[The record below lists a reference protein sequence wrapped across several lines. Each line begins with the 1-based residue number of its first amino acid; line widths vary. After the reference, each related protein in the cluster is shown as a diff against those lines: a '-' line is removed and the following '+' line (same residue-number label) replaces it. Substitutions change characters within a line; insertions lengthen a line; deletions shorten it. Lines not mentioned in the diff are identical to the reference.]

1 MNTKRILIV
10 SPDNTQ
16 RENLRD
22 ILNSENRQI
31 RSCPP
36 GELDTG
42 NLRGSFQPQIVLV
55 DVPDGAETPSALIE
69 TMMAGLPLCHVIVL
83 TFGEKDRALE
93 QRFRKTLRFLKKPFT
108 NEHLSDLVDH
118 FSEIVDL
125 KTEKMIAE
133 TSLIKRNRDL
143 ENINERLRQ
152 IVKSTRRLTSLN
164 GKEDLGPVMLHEFA
178 GAMNARGGSL
188 FLHRGDELV
197 LVYTLD
203 RGHIPERLPLP
214 LSAQS
219 VLGIVLSRC
228 EPLLIE
234 DIRKENRP
242 IPSGFSGY
250 SDPSLLAFPMMERNG
265 AIVGIITLHNKVNPP
280 FTRQDKELGTILAS
294 YGSETLR
301 ATQAI
306 EDLKRSE
313 EKARTILEANP
324 DPVMVYDN
332 EKNVQYFNPAF
343 SRVFGWSLTEWAGR
357 TLDRFVPEK
366 DRELDCLMGDME
378 KKGESYSGIE
388 TLRYSKTGRLIPV
401 TISGASFTD
410 SKGTILG
417 SVRNIRDITDQKNLE
432 EQLIQGQKMEAIG
445 TLASGIA
452 HDFNNILSAIFG
464 NLELAM
470 LDLPENTPSRRNIDN
485 IQKAAKRAR
494 DLVSQILSFSR
505 KTENPLGNGRRILP
519 HLIIREAMVLLRAS
533 LPSTIEIREMISDK
547 KGAIHADPTQFHQ
560 IIMNLCTNAHHAMK
574 ANGGVL
580 TIGLERVRDPL
591 GGENTKA
598 PCFVKLTVEDTG
610 CGMDEATLKRIF
622 DPYFTTK
629 PKDLGTG
636 LGLSVVR
643 KIVDDCKGEIS
654 VFSSPGTGTRFEL
667 LFPES
672 DGMEAEI
679 VETAPALG
687 KGSGTILFVDDE
699 ADIASLGV
707 TLLQR
712 LGYRVESSTL
722 PLEALQKIKSDP
734 YAFDMV
740 ITDMTMPK
748 MTGTRLASAIKT
760 IRPDLPVILCTG
772 FSQSELLDSQETGAV
787 DAILKKP
794 VNLRIF
800 SETISGL
807 LEKDRKKGPSPEETP
822 SPPRSF
828 IP

>member
-1 MNTKRILIV
+1 MKAKRILIV
-10 SPDNTQ
+10 SSDQ
-16 RENLRD
+16 AQCRKLGEVLGREGHR
-22 ILNSENRQI
+22 I
-31 RSCPP
+31 RICAAE
-36 GELDTG
+36 GDDDGQLW
-42 NLRGSFQPQIVLV
+42 GSFQPQIVV
-55 DVPDGAETPSALIE
+55 IDDADGSVFATIE
-69 TMMAGLPLCHVIVL
+69 TRLAGVPLCHAIVL
-83 TFGEKDRALE
+83 TSGDKDGFPGD
-93 QRFRKTLRFLKKPFT
+93 RFPCVLRFLKKPFSDDR
-108 NEHLSDLVDH
+108 LVDLVDH

-133 TSLIKRNRDL
+133 ASLINQNRNL

-152 IVKSTRRLTSLN
+152 IVKSTRRLTALN

-188 FLHRGDELV
+188 FLHKGSELV

-219 VLGIVLSRC
+219 VLGLVLSRC

-234 DIRKENRP
+234 DIRKEVSP
-242 IPSGFSGY
+242 SPSGFSGY
-250 SDPSLLAFPMMERNG
+250 SDPSLLAFPMVEKSG
-265 AIVGIITLHNKVNPP
+265 AIVGIITLHNKINPP
-280 FTRQDKELGTILAS
+280 FTRQDKDLGSILVS

-301 ATQAI
+301 AAQAI

-313 EKARTILEANP
+313 EKARIILEANP
-324 DPVMVYDN
+324 DPVVVYDN
-332 EKNVQYFNPAF
+332 EKNVRYFNPAF
-343 SRVFGWSLTEWAGR
+343 SRVFGWSLSEWEGR
-357 TLDRFVPEK
+357 AMDRFVPENS
-366 DRELDCLMGDME
+366 RELDLLMDDME
-378 KKGESYSGIE
+378 KTGESYSGIE
-388 TLRYSKTGRLIPV
+388 TLRYSKTGQVIPV

-410 SKGTILG
+410 SSGTILG
-417 SVRNIRDITDQKNLE
+417 SVRNIRDITDQKALE

-464 NLELAM
+464 NLDLAI
-470 LDLPENTPSRRNIDN
+470 LDLPETTPARRPIENIM
-485 IQKAAKRAR
+485 KAAKRAR
-494 DLVSQILSFSR
+494 DLVGQILSFSR
-505 KTENPLGNGRRILP
+505 KSENSLGNGRRILP
-519 HLIIREAMVLLRAS
+519 HLIIKEALILLRAS
-533 LPSTIEIREMISDK
+533 LPSTIEIQERISDK

-574 ANGGVL
+574 TNGGVL
-580 TIGLERVRDPL
+580 TITLERITHPDD
-591 GGENTKA
+591 GENPTS

-610 CGMDEATLKRIF
+610 CGMDDATLKRIF

-629 PKDLGTG
+629 PKELGTG

-643 KIVDDCKGEIS
+643 KIVEDSKGQIS
-654 VFSSPGTGTRFEL
+654 VVSCPGSGTRFEL
-667 LFPES
+667 LFPETDS
-672 DGMEAEI
+672 LAAET

-722 PLEALQKIKSDP
+722 PLDALQKIKSDP

-748 MTGTRLASAIKT
+748 MTGTRLASALKT

-772 FSQSELLDSQETGAV
+772 FSRYELLDGQEIGSV

-807 LEKDRKKGPSPEETP
+807 LGKDDKKGSSPEASAST
-822 SPPRSF
+822 PRSF